1 MKKVFLSIILMG
13 ALIGFSNAHT
23 VKKAVNQSATLQK
36 QTFGV
41 VSFTAPKGWQQ
52 QQNDGGVQLSVNDK
66 KSGGYAI
73 AVITKAMASAASVNE
88 NFHNDW
94 NRLVKVNVQVNG
106 EPVIEPPVKE
116 NNWDV
121 VSGTANY
128 TEGGSQGVTTLL
140 TATGGGQTVSV
151 LVMTNTK
158 QYQNELMAFL
168 NSLELVKAS
177 ENEAVNTT
185 KPKGSPGK
193 GTVVGLWS
201 DNHLETSGYSNGF
214 PQYTA
219 GYFRREYL
227 FKDDGT
233 YVFRLKNWSV
243 YLKEILF
250 AYESGTYVVQG
261 NQLTIIPK
269 QGRGEWWSKK
279 DNNTKLWGNRLK
291 ASDYKLE
298 KTGYTFEIKYYSGS
312 NDYALIL
319 NPKKNT
325 ERDGTYS
332 NQNGFSYI
340 WRSTGESVIDNAPG
354 F

>member
-1 MKKVFLSIILMG
+1 MKNSFFIIVF
-13 ALIGFSNAHT
+13 IG
-23 VKKAVNQSATLQK
+23 SAITLFAQK
-36 QTFGV
+36 QSFDV
-41 VSFTAPKGWQQ
+41 VSFTTPKGWEQKQ
-52 QQNDGGVQLSVNDK
+52 FDGGIQLSVTDK
-66 KSGGYAI
+66 KTGGYAI
-73 AVITKAMASAASVNE
+73 AIITKAITSAASANQ
-88 NFHNDW
+88 NFNNDW
-94 NRLVKVNVQVNG
+94 NRLVKGNVKVNG
-106 EPVIEPPVKE
+106 EPAMEQPVKE

-121 VSGTANY
+121 ISGSANY
-128 TEGGSQGVTTLL
+128 TDGGNKGVATLL

-151 LVMTNTK
+151 VVMTNTK
-158 QYQNELMAFL
+158 HYQDELVTFL
-168 NSLELVKAS
+168 NSLNLVKAGQ
-177 ENEAVNTT
+177 NEARNTT
-185 KPKGSPGK
+185 TPATKGNLEKGS
-193 GTVVGLWS
+193 VAGLWC

-250 AYESGTYVVQG
+250 AYESGTYIVQG
-261 NQLTIIPK
+261 NQLIIIPG

-298 KTGYTFEIKYYSGS
+298 KTSYTFEIKFYSGS
-312 NDYALIL
+312 NNYALIL

-325 ERDGTYS
+325 ERDGTYNNPS
-332 NQNGFSYI
+332 SFSYTGKQ
-340 WRSTGESVIDNAPG
+340 TGESIIDNPPG